1 MDNEKIDRLKNFKN
15 PSRRGVPFKFILDQ
29 ALLT

>member
-1 MDNEKIDRLKNFKN
+1 MGNEKINRLKNFKN
-15 PSRRGVPFKFILDQ
+15 PSIGEVSFKFILDQ